1 MIKKINYFFQALVI
15 YLFFLIGRILGLQIS
30 RKLFSYL
37 FLLLG
42 PYIKSKT
49 TINKNLEIF
58 SKKISKEEKSLI
70 TKEMW
75 KNYGMTF
82 IEYVYLGF

>member
-37 FLLLG
+37 LLLLG

-58 SKKISKEEKSLI
+58 SK
-70 TKEMW
+70 
-75 KNYGMTF
+75 NF
-82 IEYVYLGF
+82 